1 MTRAADRNDSIA
13 GAIYGMALGDAWG
26 YPTEFMDHFQIMD
39 ERPAPPRLLK
49 VTDDTQMSLYNLRAM
64 RRILAEGIDL
74 GNILQ
79 DRELQSRV
87 RRIFADEHLEFAVD
101 PDNNRAPGNT
111 VMGALRAYRSSER
124 ITGLE
129 GSSLNESKGCGTVMR
144 APWLGLLP
152 LERSTVIAL
161 AILQSQ
167 TTHGHSVATLSSAVT
182 ALLARDLFEG
192 NLEPIDGPARNRVV
206 AMLYR
211 LIDLANEVGELQSNL
226 IADGEILNGLWDF
239 RSSLENLIRSLQAVP
254 QEALLNESRDICD
267 WFGQGWV
274 GDEALFCAAGA
285 LALYG
290 EESFAG
296 INRLVFSNG
305 DSDSIAAVGGS
316 FLGILGGYDALA
328 TQARSR
334 GCSIRGSFE
343 NRYED
348 ELARAGAFISG
359 LWADPRAVG

>member
-26 YPTEFMDHFQIMD
+26 YPTEFMDHFQILA
-39 ERPAPPRLLK
+39 ERPGPPRLLK
-49 VTDDTQMSLYNLRAM
+49 VTDDTQMSLYNLRAV
-64 RRILAEGIDL
+64 RRIFAEGIDL
-74 GNILQ
+74 TDLLD
-79 DRELQSRV
+79 DRELQNRV
-87 RRIFADEHLEFAVD
+87 RRIFADEHLEFGID

-111 VMGALRAYRSSER
+111 VMGALRAYRYSER
-124 ITGLE
+124 ATGLE

-152 LERSTVIAL
+152 LDRSTVIAL

-182 ALLARDLFEG
+182 ALVARDLFKSS
-192 NLEPIDGPARNRVV
+192 LSPIQGPARNRVV
-206 AMLYR
+206 AMLYK
-211 LIDLANEVGELQSNL
+211 LIELANEVGELQSNL

-239 RSSLENLIRSLQAVP
+239 RSSLEDLIRALQSVP
-254 QEALLNESRDICD
+254 NESLLNESRDICD
-267 WFGQGWV
+267 WLGQGWV

-285 LALYG
+285 LAIYG
-290 EESFAG
+290 EDSFSG

-316 FLGILGGYDALA
+316 FLGILGGYETLEA
-328 TQARSR
+328 QARSR
-334 GCSIRGSFE
+334 GCSILGSFE
-343 NRYED
+343 PRYED
-348 ELARAGAFISG
+348 ELAHAGAFISQ
-359 LWADPRAVG
+359 LWAA